1 MICRTQYLLGYYA
14 PKRGADTSYRKIE
27 VRMADEALRGKYDLR
42 YRTGYY
48 ADAR

>member
-1 MICRTQYLLGYYA
+1 
-14 PKRGADTSYRKIE
+14 
-27 VRMADEALRGKYDLR
+27 VRMKDATLRDKYDLR